1 MTKSWTL
8 TSLLISSAVAKVT
21 FFTDLEDEC
30 GTADLQQLFVCWCEK
45 YPMSVSKLSMTGN
58 DFSRRLAT
66 FQQNLALIREH
77 NANPASSWTMAVNE
91 FAAQT
96 WDEFAAEKLSAPQD
110 CSATHRI
117 GSGMPTVAPVADV
130 LPTSKDWRDEGIV
143 TPVKNQGSCGS
154 CWTFSTTGV
163 VEAHFAKATG
173 NLVSLSEQQL
183 VDCAGDFQNHG
194 CQGGL
199 PSQAMEYIRYR
210 GGLEKEVDYPYKG
223 KNQRCNSQESKAVAH
238 IADVVNITQG
248 DENGILSAVGT
259 VGPVSIAYD
268 CTLGFQFYH
277 KGVYDGWFCGT
288 KPSQVNHA
296 VLAVGYGH
304 DSESGKDYWLV
315 KNSWGARFG
324 EKGYFRIVRNQNKC
338 GLADC
343 VSYPKIEQTSSAVL
357 V

>member
-1 MTKSWTL
+1 MRKCGTFA
-8 TSLLISSAVAKVT
+8 LLFLAPALASAT
-21 FFTDLEDEC
+21 FVTDLEEEC
-30 GTADLQQLFVCWCEK
+30 GTADPQHLFACWRAK
-45 YPMSVSKLSMTGN
+45 YPMSVSKLSIK
-58 DFSRRLAT
+58 DSDLSHRLEI
-66 FQQNLALIREH
+66 FRKNLELIREH
-77 NANPASSWTMAVNE
+77 NANSTSSWTMAVNE

-96 WDEFAAEKLSAPQD
+96 WDEFAVERLSAPQD
-110 CSATHRI
+110 CSATHHS
-117 GSGMPTVAPVADV
+117 GSGAPIAAPP

-143 TPVKNQGSCGS
+143 TPVKNQGACGS

-163 VEAHFAKATG
+163 VEAHYAKATG
-173 NLVSLSEQQL
+173 SLVSLSEQQL
-183 VDCAGDFQNHG
+183 VDCAGDFNNHG

-199 PSQAMEYIRYR
+199 PSQAMEYIRYS

-223 KNQRCNSQESKAVAH
+223 KNQKCNFHESKAVAH

-248 DENGILSAVGT
+248 DENGILQAVGT

-277 KGVYDGWFCGT
+277 QGVYDGWFCGT

-304 DSESGKDYWLV
+304 DSKSGKDYWLV
-315 KNSWGARFG
+315 KNSWGERFG
-324 EKGYFRIVRNQNKC
+324 EKGYFRIVRNKNKC

-343 VSYPKIEQTSSAVL
+343 ASYPRVQDTSTAVL

>member
-1 MTKSWTL
+1 MLRFWIFL
-8 TSLLISSAVAKVT
+8 PLCPSSVFSEAT
-21 FFTDLEDEC
+21 YLTDLEDEC
-30 GTADLQQLFVCWCEK
+30 KTTDLQQLFACWCEK
-45 YPMSVSKLSMTGN
+45 YPTTVSKFGMINNEFTQ
-58 DFSRRLAT
+58 RLAI
-66 FQQNLALIREH
+66 FRKNLVLIREH
-77 NANPASSWTMAVNE
+77 NANPASSWTMSVNE
-91 FAAQT
+91 FAAHT
-96 WDEFAAEKLSAPQD
+96 WDEFAAEKLSTPQD
-110 CSATHRI
+110 CSATHRVGI
-117 GSGMPTVAPVADV
+117 ATPTVSPVFDV
-130 LPTSKDWRDEGIV
+130 PPTSKDWRDEGIV
-143 TPVKNQGSCGS
+143 TPVKNQGACGS

-163 VEAHFAKATG
+163 VEAHYAKATG

-183 VDCAGDFQNHG
+183 VDCAADFNNHG

-210 GGLEKEVDYPYKG
+210 GGLQKEVDYPYNG
-223 KNQRCNSQESKAVAH
+223 RNQKCNSLESKAVAH

-248 DENGILSAVGT
+248 DENGILLAVGT

-304 DSESGKDYWLV
+304 DSKSGKDYWLV
-315 KNSWGARFG
+315 KNSWGASFG
-324 EKGYFRIVRNQNKC
+324 EKGYFRIVRNKNKC

-343 VSYPKIEQTSSAVL
+343 ASYPTMQTTSSAVL